1 LLWHGSFATIYP
13 MMPGESV
20 KVESGKKV
28 LVIDDDPDVCRV
40 LGENLSDQGFQ
51 PATALSGGAGIEK
64 ARQEKYDL
72 VILDLKLPDM
82 AGIEVLRKIRSFD
95 KDVVIVVLTG
105 YPTVETAI
113 ETLKGTAADYLLKP
127 FDVNHLISVI
137 HRELAGRK
145 AKSEMDLTEVL
156 DVGERIRKLRR
167 SRGMSLAALAEKSDL
182 SKSYLSELE
191 RRKKSPGVDT
201 LLSIA
206 RGLGVSV
213 YFFFKEN

>member
-1 LLWHGSFATIYP
+1 MVQDAT
-13 MMPGESV
+13 
-20 KVESGKKV
+20 KVELGRKI
-28 LVIDDDPDVCRV
+28 LVIDDDPDVCKV
-40 LGENLSDQGFQ
+40 LGENLSDQGFH
-51 PATALSGGAGIEK
+51 PSTALSGGDGIER
-64 ARQEKYDL
+64 ARGEKYDL

-113 ETLKGTAADYLLKP
+113 ETLKSSAADYLLKP

-145 AKSEMDLTEVL
+145 AKAEMDLTEVL

-167 SRGMSLAALAEKSDL
+167 SKGMSLAALSEKASL

-213 YFFFKEN
+213 YFFFKENN